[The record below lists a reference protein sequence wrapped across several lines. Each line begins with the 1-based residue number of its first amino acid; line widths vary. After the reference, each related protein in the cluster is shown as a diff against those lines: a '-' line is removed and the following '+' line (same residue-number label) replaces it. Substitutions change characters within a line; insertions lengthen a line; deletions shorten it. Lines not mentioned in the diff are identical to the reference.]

1 MIYVCDAIMGSGKS
15 SAAIELMN
23 SHPEKRFLYV
33 TPYNSEADRIE
44 HACAAIGM
52 RQPEE
57 LDQFRTSKVVHTAWF
72 IEQGLNV
79 ASTHQ
84 AFIRYDLNFLKAIR
98 EKHYTLIIDENI
110 SPLQRVTTNRSYIS
124 AAKQA
129 GFIDEIMP
137 GVYTLHDKEN
147 RGEFDERLFYIMQ
160 SHDLIL
166 IDSDKKDNAYYWIMP
181 PDFLLSFDDVYILT
195 YLFEGQGLYS
205 MLRMYDIPFTYIGI
219 EHDDASGVFT
229 FSPTGTYVPDYTR
242 DMSSALTLVDNAKLN
257 ADGKDF
263 FAYSKSSYSSGKL
276 DRKAARNHL
285 KNFFTNMYPCDSQ
298 CRMWSTFKDFRD
310 DLKGNG
316 YASMF
321 RALNLRATNEEAQ
334 SRVLAYMVNLF
345 VPRVYS
351 ILARQ
356 RGEQLNDGLYALST
370 MVQWIWRSAIR
381 NGQPIILYL
390 PSRRMRDL
398 LTDWI
403 DDLEHGRDPKER
415 FLEGAT
421 DDE

>member
-15 SAAIELMN
+15 SAAIALMN

-33 TPYNSEADRIE
+33 TPYNAEADRVE
-44 HACAAIGM
+44 QACASIGM
-52 RQPEE
+52 KQPEKI
-57 LDQFRTSKVVHTAWF
+57 DQFRKSKVVHTAWF
-72 IEQGLNV
+72 IEQGMNV

-110 SPLQRVTTNRSYIS
+110 SPLQRVTTNRSYIV

-205 MLRMYDIPFTYIGI
+205 MFRMYGIPFTYIGV
-219 EHDDASGVFT
+219 EHGGAAGTFT
-229 FSPTGTYVPDYTR
+229 FSPMGTYVPEYVR
-242 DMSSALTLVDNAKLN
+242 HIKSFLKIVDNEKLN
-257 ADGKDF
+257 AEGEGF
-263 FAYSKSSYSSGKL
+263 FAYSKNSYSSGKL
-276 DRKAARNHL
+276 DMKSAKKHL
-285 KNFFTNMYPCDSQ
+285 KNFFTNLYPCDSSM
-298 CRMWSTFKDFRD
+298 RMWSTFSDYEKE
-310 DLKGNG
+310 LKGNG
-316 YASMF
+316 YASRF
-321 RALNLRATNEEAQ
+321 RALNLRATNAEAQ

-351 ILARQ
+351 FLAHQ
-356 RGEQLNDGLYALST
+356 CGEPLNDGLYALST

-381 NGQPIILYL
+381 NGQPIILYM

-403 DDLEHGRDPKER
+403 DDLENGRDPKER
-415 FLEGAT
+415 FLQT
-421 DDE
+421 